1 MSLQPIT
8 IAPYDKGLQNDK
20 KPFLLID
27 SAFQELTNAFVWR
40 ERVKKREG
48 IKFIGRLRRV
58 LTAVAGGSVTIAA
71 GATTTFNLFTQL
83 GITGEDD
90 ANIQLGNATD
100 NITLS
105 FAAPLSQTWTDA
117 TGTGIMTGFAGS
129 ITSVSI
135 NYSTGDV
142 IVVDGGAGFAISVMT
157 VTLNYFPALP
167 VMGIITRELAAINVE
182 ECIFFDTKY
191 AYTFNNV
198 LLNFSELAS
207 TAATTW
213 QGSNSNF
220 FWGSN
225 YQGAVSSTRL
235 FFVTNFNNVTPT
247 NDPIRFYNGV
257 TWAALT
263 PLVTATRTMFQAR
276 IIIPYYSRLLAFNL
290 WEGTTVGGAAGAS
303 NFFNRCRFSQLGDPT
318 SVDAWRS
325 DQFGLGGVID
335 APTNEAIIS
344 AKFYKDTLIVFFER
358 TTWTL
363 EYVGEYGF
371 PFVWNRISSDLGSE
385 STFSTVLFDDGI
397 LAVGDKAIIAATN
410 NNIQRIDLQIPDNVY
425 RFKNEDAAKN
435 RVHGIRDFQKEV
447 VYWTYPEGG
456 IAGTFPNRVLVY
468 NYRNNTWAIFR
479 DNVTAFGQFTT
490 ATAIQ
495 WDDPV
500 SWDLPIEWDT
510 LFQVQFP
517 VIGCGNQQGYIH
529 LYQYPPDIQSL
540 PDSNVNMIE
549 NESLYIS
556 GETRSATAAL
566 RINVINHNLQAL
578 EIIFITGMIFVT
590 TSTGTV
596 LSTTLNNR
604 FYEIKS
610 VIDADNIE
618 LSFWNFASI
627 EVDKYERASGDN
639 LNFTPATGT
648 GTYMGGGEV
657 TLIPKLSIRT
667 KDFNPFQEQGKQ
679 MMLSY
684 IDFQTDATP
693 NASVSVELLINSN
706 SSKAANVIVGSTDTE
721 TSLRNFGIIT
731 GATQANPCQITS
743 VNHGLRTD
751 NEITIRNVLGMVELN
766 DIDYVVTFVDLDN
779 FTLNTIDSSAF
790 TAYTSAGNWSQLTVQ
805 FYYITGS
812 RYAWHRFYAT
822 AHGQYV
828 TVHITYDDAL
838 MNVINTHQEKFE
850 MNAMQLWVRPAGRT
864 I

>member
-8 IAPYDKGLQNDK
+8 IAPYDTGLQNDK

-58 LTAVAGGSVTIAA
+58 ITTTAGGNVTIAA
-71 GATTTFNLFTQL
+71 GVTTTFNLFTQL
-83 GITGEDD
+83 GITGEGD
-90 ANIQLGNATD
+90 ANLQLGNATD

-117 TGTGIMTGFAGS
+117 TGTGVMTGFAGS

-142 IVVDGGAGFAISVMT
+142 IVVDGGAGFAASAMT
-157 VTLNYFPALP
+157 VTLNYFPSLP
-167 VMGIITRELAAINVE
+167 VMGIVTRELAAINVE
-182 ECIFFDTKY
+182 ECVFFDTKY
-191 AYTFNNV
+191 AYSFDNV

-207 TAATTW
+207 TTPTTW

-225 YQGAVSSTRL
+225 YQGAVASTRL
-235 FFVTNFNNVTPT
+235 FFVTNFNNNTPT
-247 NDPIRFYNGV
+247 NDPIRFYNGT

-276 IIIPYYSRLLAFNL
+276 IIIPYYSRLLAFNI

-318 SVDAWRS
+318 SAVAWRS
-325 DQFGLGGVID
+325 DEFGRGGVID

-363 EYVGEYGF
+363 EYVGEYGL

-385 STFSTVLFDDGI
+385 STFSSILFDDGI

-410 NNIQRIDLQIPDNVY
+410 NNVERIDLQIPDAVY
-425 RFKNEDAAKN
+425 KFKNEGTAKN

-447 VYWTYPEGG
+447 VYWSYSEGG
-456 IAGTFPNRVLVY
+456 IAGTFPNRVLLY

-479 DNVTAFGQFTT
+479 DNVTAFGKFTT
-490 ATAIQ
+490 ATAVE
-495 WDDPV
+495 WDEEV
-500 SWDLPIEWDT
+500 SWDLSVEWDT
-510 LFQVQFP
+510 ISQLQLP
-517 VIGCGNQQGYIH
+517 VIACGNQQGYIH

-540 PDSNVNMIE
+540 PNSNVNTIE

-566 RINVINHNLQAL
+566 IINVINHNLEDL
-578 EIIFITGMIFVT
+578 EVIFITGMIFVT

-596 LSTTLNNR
+596 LSTTLNDR
-604 FYEIKS
+604 FYVIKS
-610 VIDADNIE
+610 VIDDDNVE
-618 LSFWNFASI
+618 LSFWNFASTEI
-627 EVDKYERASGDN
+627 DKYERASGDN

-657 TLIPKLSIRT
+657 TLLPKLSITT

-684 IDFQTDATP
+684 VDFQTDATP
-693 NASVSVELLINSN
+693 NASVSVELLINAN
-706 SSKAANVIVGSTDTE
+706 SSAVGNVKVGSTDTE
-721 TSLRNFGIIT
+721 TSLSNFGIIT
-731 GATQANPCQITS
+731 GANQANPCQIES
-743 VNHGLRTD
+743 VAHGLRTND
-751 NEITIRNVLGMVELN
+751 EITIRNVFGMTQLN
-766 DIDYVVTFVDLDN
+766 NNDYVVTFVDLDN
-779 FTLNTIDSSAF
+779 FTINEDSSAF
-790 TAYTSAGNWSQLTVQ
+790 TAYTSAGNWSQKEVQ

-822 AHGQYV
+822 VYGQYV
-828 TVHITYDDAL
+828 TVHITYDGDL
-838 MNVINTHQEKFE
+838 MNVIHTHQQKFE